1 MTEGP
6 EQTPAF
12 RSYDRERAE
21 VERAEVERLIGELV
35 GGRPVES
42 SY

>member
-21 VERAEVERLIGELV
+21 VERLIGEPV
-35 GGRPVES
+35 GGPVES